1 MKEVALQQ
9 AIFLEDQKKTEL
21 ENWKPSVDDWENH
34 SKGKCSRDTVS
45 PSIKEKKKEVVIKNL
60 KDLPSMNKLILV
72 IY

>member
-45 PSIKEKKKEVVIKNL
+45 PSIKEKKRSCHK
-60 KDLPSMNKLILV
+60 
-72 IY
+72 